1 VRVGDHALQVVVGP
15 TADQVAGQMRDRL
28 AHPAPSSG
36 RRDALVAGVREA
48 LGGAV
53 NVSSIE
59 SCPGRLLVAVNDE
72 SRIDEAALRK
82 LGVRAIARP
91 SPGVLHLLH
100 PDAEFV
106 GT

>member
-1 VRVGDHALQVVVGP
+1 VR
-15 TADQVAGQMRDRL
+15 
-28 AHPAPSSG
+28 
-36 RRDALVAGVREA
+36 
-48 LGGAV
+48 
-53 NVSSIE
+53 NIE
-59 SCPGRLLVAVNDE
+59 SSPGRLLVTVNDT

-100 PDAEFV
+100 PDAEIV